1 MRLKVLAVDDSATMR
16 GLLSEALSEA
26 GFEAILAEDG
36 VDALEKI
43 DERRPEVVITDI
55 NMPRMDGFELIRS
68 IRARSDCRGMPI
80 LVLTT
85 ESKQELKD
93 KARQYGASGWIVK
106 PFQDDRLLDA
116 VRKVSNR
123 AI

>member
-1 MRLKVLAVDDSATMR
+1 MR
-16 GLLSEALSEA
+16 GLLSEALNEA

-36 VDALEKI
+36 NDALVKI
-43 DERRPEVVITDI
+43 GERRPEVVISDI

-68 IRARSDCRGMPI
+68 IRARPDCRGMPI

-116 VRKVSNR
+116 VRKVASR
-123 AI
+123 AF